1 MCRSAQRQLSIR
13 TGNCEKS
20 LRRPGGR
27 VRVARPKPVQAQ
39 NHPPPTYTR
48 VCVCVCVWRYA
59 GPVSPA
65 PPAAGGRGE
74 AVTPPPPPT
83 APAAV
88 GPFAQHDPPP
98 PGPSPR
104 GMRSSVR
111 GSAECGSCR
120 GKNDAGW
127 VKTACS
133 RSSFV
138 AHAKSGASGL
148 RGYPRPRCPGPR
160 RPARRLR
167 SLRRSPG
174 AGERPRVV
182 AGRCPSPPGLRR
194 RRRPAPGS
202 GRAGGARGRGSTR
215 FGTPLGER
223 AKSATAGPG
232 GTGQKGG
239 RADTGSPA
247 GSVTPPAARP
257 PAPRRR
263 APVFWRAETAAAAPR
278 GTGSETALAAATAG
292 PAGLPRRPPGGGEQ
306 GGWLNGAQSRG
317 GGGADTRLFMRVCKK
332 KNPQP
337 QVRPDSFTAP
347 IYCRNR
353 GRSSPRE

>member
-1 MCRSAQRQLSIR
+1 
-13 TGNCEKS
+13 
-20 LRRPGGR
+20 
-27 VRVARPKPVQAQ
+27 
-39 NHPPPTYTR
+39 
-48 VCVCVCVWRYA
+48 
-59 GPVSPA
+59 
-65 PPAAGGRGE
+65 
-74 AVTPPPPPT
+74 
-83 APAAV
+83 
-88 GPFAQHDPPP
+88 
-98 PGPSPR
+98 
-104 GMRSSVR
+104 MRSSVR

-306 GGWLNGAQSRG
+306 GGWLNGAQSGGGGGRTHDFLCVFAKRKTHNPRCVLTLSLPLFTAETEAGAAPESDVTGEGPFRHGWGVPRAGPVVVVVVVPRGCRRVLDFRG
-317 GGGADTRLFMRVCKK
+317 GGELML
-332 KNPQP
+332 
-337 QVRPDSFTAP
+337 
-347 IYCRNR
+347 
-353 GRSSPRE
+353 